1 MQRTRQ
7 VVRLQY
13 WVYVLNLQF
22 IVKKLWRTVTTLH
35 VSSIDPRRAEN
46 RTSVEQLLEK
56 MTKKERNR
64 RRLFTAPK
72 RAGVLK

>member
-1 MQRTRQ
+1 LGLR
-7 VVRLQY
+7 VELAVHCEE
-13 WVYVLNLQF
+13 
-22 IVKKLWRTVTTLH
+22 TLAYCNDMH

-72 RAGVLK
+72 RGGVLK